1 MRNYSRALNR
11 ELKRRKVSVTAV
23 CPYWVRTNFFD
34 TAHAHEGAAIITK
47 YEVMYEACDVV
58 KKALRD
64 AGHGRDMSVYGARNK
79 FQHVAAK
86 LLPQRVVMNIWQ
98 HRQKLK

>member
-1 MRNYSRALNR
+1 M
-11 ELKRRKVSVTAV
+11 
-23 CPYWVRTNFFD
+23 RTNFFD
-34 TAHAHEGAAIITK
+34 TAHAHEGAAIITHF
-47 YEVMYEACDVV
+47 EVKFEACYVV
-58 KKALRD
+58 NMALRD
-64 AGHGRDMSVYGARNK
+64 AARRRDMSVYGARNK